1 MQYVPKGADAA
12 ADTAAIEAAKAKAA
26 TEASGLQAINL
37 ANLATES
44 RPSMQRVTDEEMASY
59 IGEIQAYD
67 ATDRQKI
74 DQVIGYMNEQAVSPY
89 RLSTVTNTPLSN
101 IQTAMNPY
109 YNTNPEIA
117 AATPTADTDIH
128 TYLKQLIL
136 GSQPTPYATGMAKGG
151 IAGYAGGGQPSAAEI
166 GKYQSAYIVY
176 QLKLKNA
183 RTPEERAEI
192 EAYWQEHLMQYN
204 PAVITAAQQQY
215 GGGNAPSQVSQPQ
228 RQSIGLD
235 KYLRPLSGQR
245 GYADGGI
252 ASLATQGRYFGGP
265 TDGMGDVIP
274 ATIDRQ
280 EPAMLSDGEFVIPA
294 DVVSHF
300 GNGNSDAGAEQL
312 FGMMDRVR
320 RARTGTPSQGRE
332 INPMQYTLA

>member
-1 MQYVPKGADAA
+1 MYDAQNYLAANPDVQDYYDTNKAALLAGGDERYETPEGFGKWHYETVGKWENRNLTPTHDAGGNVIPTPEGAANTRAANQQTALAA
-12 ADTAAIEAAKAKAA
+12 A
-26 TEASGLQAINL
+26 NL
-37 ANLATES
+37 ANPAREGLS
-44 RPSMQRVTDEEMASY
+44 SLQRVTDTALATD

-67 ATDRQKI
+67 ATERQKI
-74 DQVIGYMNEQAVSPY
+74 NQVIGYMNQNAVSPY
-89 RLSTVTNTPLSN
+89 RLSTATQIPLAN
-101 IQTAMNPY
+101 IQAGMHPY
-109 YNTNPEIA
+109 YQSEEERKA
-117 AATPTADTDIH
+117 VTPTADTNIQ
-128 TYLKQLIL
+128 TYLQQLIA
-136 GSQPTPYATGMAKGG
+136 GSGRTPYATGMA
-151 IAGYAGGGQPSAAEI
+151 S
-166 GKYQSAYIVY
+166 
-176 QLKLKNA
+176 
-183 RTPEERAEI
+183 
-192 EAYWQEHLMQYN
+192 
-204 PAVITAAQQQY
+204 
-215 GGGNAPSQVSQPQ
+215 
-228 RQSIGLD
+228 
-235 KYLRPLSGQR
+235 
-245 GYADGGI
+245 GGI